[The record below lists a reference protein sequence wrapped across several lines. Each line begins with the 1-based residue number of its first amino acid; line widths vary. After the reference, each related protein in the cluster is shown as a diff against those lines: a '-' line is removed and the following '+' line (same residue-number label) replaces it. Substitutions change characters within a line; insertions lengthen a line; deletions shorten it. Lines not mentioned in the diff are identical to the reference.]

1 MNLTINKTQTP
12 KNPQW
17 SGAPKAGANVMGGM
31 QAAPGAQWNTQ
42 PMMGNP
48 MNANMQGQMPFRP
61 MMAPMTAMNA
71 GPFATPGQPTNAM
84 APGIRPM
91 MGVGGASPFGMAAST
106 QSMADSNQQLDPFGA
121 L

>member
-1 MNLTINKTQTP
+1 
-12 KNPQW
+12 
-17 SGAPKAGANVMGGM
+17 MGGM

-71 GPFATPGQPTNAM
+71 GPFATPGQPTNV
-84 APGIRPM
+84 PNQFILSLLLYWGIL
-91 MGVGGASPFGMAAST
+91 F
-106 QSMADSNQQLDPFGA
+106 L
-121 L
+121 